1 MGSFGENPRGVTDKM
16 TSSDI
21 LRMAE
26 ALNTKVVIAYH
37 HDIWSNFMADPAEI
51 TMLWNMKKDRLK
63 YRFKP
68 YIWQVGGK
76 FVYPDN
82 KDDMEYHYDRG
93 FDDVFTK
100 ETDLPVPVVLVARRR
115 AGGDAAAWIAHL
127 RAARPAASR
136 ISERDIAMRSQE
148 IGLQLKGVGKAFGT
162 VRVVQDLDLDVY
174 QGEFVVLL
182 GESGCGK
189 STTLRMIAG
198 LDDVSEGR
206 IFINGRDVT
215 DTAPMARDIAMVF
228 QNYALYPHMDVAHN
242 MSFALELA
250 GVGAAEITRRVNE
263 AAAVLNITHLLQRKP
278 KELSGGQRQRVAI
291 GRCIVRKPSVFLF
304 DEPLSNL
311 DAKLR
316 AHMRT
321 ELALLHERLGKTTIY
336 VTHDQVEAMTLASRI
351 VIFDKGRIQQVGTPS
366 EVFNQPANLFVAAF
380 IGMPS
385 MNLLEGQVQVQGG
398 QARLLGPGFAFPL
411 PDARLQGQSLIA
423 GVRPQTLR
431 LAAGAAHAA
440 AAGGRGGVPGD
451 GIAAGGQARGC
462 G

>member
-1 MGSFGENPRGVTDKM
+1 
-16 TSSDI
+16 
-21 LRMAE
+21 
-26 ALNTKVVIAYH
+26 
-37 HDIWSNFMADPAEI
+37 
-51 TMLWNMKKDRLK
+51 
-63 YRFKP
+63 
-68 YIWQVGGK
+68 
-76 FVYPDN
+76 
-82 KDDMEYHYDRG
+82 
-93 FDDVFTK
+93 
-100 ETDLPVPVVLVARRR
+100 
-115 AGGDAAAWIAHL
+115 
-127 RAARPAASR
+127 
-136 ISERDIAMRSQE
+136 MRSQE
-148 IGLQLKGVGKAFGT
+148 IGLQLRGVGKAFGT

-206 IFINGRDVT
+206 IFINGKDVT

-228 QNYALYPHMDVAHN
+228 QSYALYPHMDVAHN

-250 GVGAAEITRRVNE
+250 GVGATEITRRVNE

-291 GRCIVRKPSVFLF
+291 GRCIVREPSVFLF

-385 MNLLEGQVQVQGG
+385 MNLLEGQVQVQGD

-431 LAAGAAHAA
+431 LAAGQPMLQLQVDVVEYLGMESLLVGKLVG
-440 AAGGRGGVPGD
+440 AGDGRVTAVVPGQRAD
-451 GIAAGGQARGC
+451 LMRQTVGLDMDPQALHVFDKASGQRIRV
-462 G
+462 